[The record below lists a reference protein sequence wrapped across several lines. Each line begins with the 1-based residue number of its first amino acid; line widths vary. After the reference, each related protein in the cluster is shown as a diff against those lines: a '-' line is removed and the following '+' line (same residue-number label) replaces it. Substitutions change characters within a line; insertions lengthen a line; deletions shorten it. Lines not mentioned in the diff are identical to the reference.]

1 MENKYDFS
9 PFRFFEK
16 ELTSKDGQRFT
27 VTNFMCPIEDMER
40 YIAELKEKEK
50 DTLRF
55 VLKRGKTG
63 KLYAIVDTFEPKPKP
78 KPAEITANDVT
89 KIEAQEQDLPF

>member
-9 PFRFFEK
+9 PIRFFEK
-16 ELTSKDGQRFT
+16 ELTSKDGQIFT
-27 VTNFMCPIEDMER
+27 VTNFMCQIENMER
-40 YIAELKEKEK
+40 YIAELKEKGK
-50 DTLRF
+50 DTMRF

-78 KPAEITANDVT
+78 AETYANDVT
-89 KIEAQEQDLPF
+89 KVEAQEQDLPF

>member
-40 YIAELKEKEK
+40 YIAELKDKGK

-63 KLYAIVDTFEPKPKP
+63 KLYAIVDTFEPNP
-78 KPAEITANDVT
+78 KPAEIQANDVT

>member
-40 YIAELKEKEK
+40 YIAVLKDEGK

-55 VLKRGKTG
+55 GIKRRKTG
-63 KLYAIVDTFEPKPKP
+63 KLYEIVDTFETKP
-78 KPAEITANDVT
+78 KPAEIQA
-89 KIEAQEQDLPF
+89 KEDLPF

>member
-27 VTNFMCPIEDMER
+27 VTNFMCPIDDMER
-40 YIAELKEKEK
+40 YIAGLKDEGK

-78 KPAEITANDVT
+78 AEIQANDVT

>member
-16 ELTSKDGQRFT
+16 ELTSKDGQIFT
-27 VTNFMCPIEDMER
+27 VTNFMCTIEDMER
-40 YIAELKEKEK
+40 YIAELKEKGK
-50 DTLRF
+50 DTMRF

-63 KLYAIVDTFEPKPKP
+63 KIYAIVDTFEPKPKP
-78 KPAEITANDVT
+78 AETYANDVT
-89 KIEAQEQDLPF
+89 KVEAQEQDLPF